1 MAKDLGSRLA
11 ALETAVSS
19 RMATLNGRLVA
30 AERAYHALDAN
41 HVRLVGHL
49 DIYAGQLA
57 ANEAKMTE
65 RLGAMEA
72 AHSRE
77 LQAQDVALQA
87 KLGTVE
93 TLFVAC
99 DAALKGLQQDLC
111 ASASA
116 TPGSEQPV
124 TAILRKRLD
133 EVAADLLTV
142 HAEAV
147 NVNTKIQS
155 VEDQVVSTNVSLQNG
170 VTELMSMLLQATGPL
185 NDAVRDA
192 AGREQMLMCQLHEMW
207 QRMEAGACRCP
218 VGCPGPHCTVPG
230 AGAPTT
236 QGSREQASQPPPEVR
251 APPGWRAEGHAVHV
265 NGGDSGN
272 RRPFLDQFFP
282 GDSHRGGGGP
292 GGPGGGGSGGPG
304 GPGGGG
310 PGGPDEGRNGVE
322 SYDLDS
328 QREKDNSDGPK
339 HILTKYSKTPFESKA
354 ATTDLPQY
362 NGREKSAWWRKKVTA
377 YLHSRNPDMK
387 DVLRWAELQKD
398 PITKESLRAAKTSHP
413 LLVNL
418 RDDPEILG
426 FHLWGFLN
434 VNLVSDAWEIFDGVD
449 AENGLEVWRVLNLNT
464 TQKTSAELHRLEDA
478 VIRVNR
484 LGSIRDIPRGLIEW
498 DASYREYIEAGGQ
511 ALSEHRKVW
520 ILMSLFPKEITEKVS
535 WELDKFE
542 GQPLALRNLVREK
555 TQCLQWDGSTAKG
568 KAHLLEG
575 GGEDGEASDELD
587 SLRDQGLSEDM
598 PDGELAAFVRKRLFN
613 KDKRFPQG
621 AGRPRQAP
629 ARDRAPARSK
639 EDMTCPNCLEKGH
652 SSQECTKPKID
663 VKDRRCFLCKEK

>member
-1 MAKDLGSRLA
+1 MENKEGPKAQKFRVLKTGAAKYSRIATATVAKDLGSRLA

-99 DAALKGLQQDLC
+99 DAALKGLQLDLC

-142 HAEAV
+142 HAEGV

-272 RRPFLDQFFP
+272 RRPFLDQFLP
-282 GDSHRGGGGP
+282 GDSHR
-292 GGPGGGGSGGPG
+292 
-304 GPGGGG
+304 
-310 PGGPDEGRNGVE
+310 
-322 SYDLDS
+322 
-328 QREKDNSDGPK
+328 
-339 HILTKYSKTPFESKA
+339 
-354 ATTDLPQY
+354 
-362 NGREKSAWWRKKVTA
+362 
-377 YLHSRNPDMK
+377 
-387 DVLRWAELQKD
+387 
-398 PITKESLRAAKTSHP
+398 
-413 LLVNL
+413 
-418 RDDPEILG
+418 
-426 FHLWGFLN
+426 
-434 VNLVSDAWEIFDGVD
+434 
-449 AENGLEVWRVLNLNT
+449 
-464 TQKTSAELHRLEDA
+464 
-478 VIRVNR
+478 
-484 LGSIRDIPRGLIEW
+484 
-498 DASYREYIEAGGQ
+498 
-511 ALSEHRKVW
+511 
-520 ILMSLFPKEITEKVS
+520 
-535 WELDKFE
+535 
-542 GQPLALRNLVREK
+542 
-555 TQCLQWDGSTAKG
+555 
-568 KAHLLEG
+568 
-575 GGEDGEASDELD
+575 
-587 SLRDQGLSEDM
+587 
-598 PDGELAAFVRKRLFN
+598 
-613 KDKRFPQG
+613 
-621 AGRPRQAP
+621 
-629 ARDRAPARSK
+629 
-639 EDMTCPNCLEKGH
+639 
-652 SSQECTKPKID
+652 
-663 VKDRRCFLCKEK
+663 